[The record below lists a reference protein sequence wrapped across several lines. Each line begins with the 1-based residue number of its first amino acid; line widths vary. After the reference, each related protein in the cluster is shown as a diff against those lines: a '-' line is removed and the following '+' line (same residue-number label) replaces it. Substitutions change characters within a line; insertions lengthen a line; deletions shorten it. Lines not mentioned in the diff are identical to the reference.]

1 MAIERDSPENRVRQ
15 EAFAALVA
23 NVRPKKLVFLD
34 ESFCKTGMRREHA
47 WSPCGERVVGRRP
60 GRNWKTVSLLGA
72 IRLGEKPRL
81 MTHRGSINGRTFLRF
96 VRKYLVPW
104 LRPGD
109 VVVMD
114 NLNSHKM
121 VRVRE
126 AIEAAGAVPV
136 YLPTYSPE
144 LNPIELWWADMKRTL
159 RKLAIDVESDLRR
172 AARQQRARLPLDK
185 IANWFRHSLN
195 EAQRNRSAG

>member
-1 MAIERDSPENRVRQ
+1 VAIERDTPENCARRK
-15 EAFAALVA
+15 AFSALVA
-23 NVRPKKLVFLD
+23 SVQPEQLVFLD

-47 WSPCGERVVGRRP
+47 WSPRGERVVGRRP

-81 MTHRGSINGRTFLRF
+81 MTHRGSINGRTFLQF

-121 VRVRE
+121 KCVRA
-126 AIEAAGAVPV
+126 AIEAAGGIPV

-159 RKLAIDVESDLRR
+159 RKLAIDVESELRR
-172 AARQQRARLPLDK
+172 AARQQRARLQLEK
-185 IANWFRHSLN
+185 IANWFGHSLR
-195 EAQRNRSAG
+195 EAQRN